1 MLMMTSPLCRPDML
15 CLRLL
20 LLASAWGLVR
30 TAQLE
35 LRTNTVTVT
44 CSEDALLIC
53 PATWE
58 PQAHQPRVFWSKLH
72 KNREELIE
80 DLNLYEQST
89 SFKEINGLYNVSG
102 DSLHSLKIRNTS
114 SWSTGMFRCTL
125 WSPEG
130 EQNTTGTVFLK
141 VIGCPKE
148 QKDMFEKHKA
158 ELLLLFFLG
167 VFYIWLI
174 IFTCKFAKM
183 YSTLGK
189 HDLRYSFPVVLS
201 QEKKGGQH
209 LKSATLPK
217 MDLV

>member
-1 MLMMTSPLCRPDML
+1 MP

-20 LLASAWGLVR
+20 LLAGAWGLVGAVRLGPR
-30 TAQLE
+30 TDM
-35 LRTNTVTVT
+35 VKVT

-58 PQAHQPRVFWSKLH
+58 SRAPQPRVFWSKLH
-72 KNREELIE
+72 GNSEELIE

-89 SFKEINGLYNVSG
+89 SFKEINGSHNVSG

-114 SWSTGMFRCTL
+114 SWSTGTYRCTL

-130 EQNTTGTVFLK
+130 EQNTTGTVYLK
-141 VIGCPKE
+141 VTGCPKE
-148 QKDMFEKHKA
+148 QKDTFEKHKA

-174 IFTCKFAKM
+174 IFTCKFAKIH
-183 YSTLGK
+183 STLGK
-189 HDLRYSFPVVLS
+189 RDLRYSFPVVLS

-209 LKSATLPK
+209 LKSLTLPRTN
-217 MDLV
+217 LV